1 MPISSSLNHL
11 SGCERCFKDL
21 GMDDVH
27 ESIHEVVSYEEFLF
41 FRGRGRI
48 VGDELYCCM
57 DLFTL
62 HPLRA
67 SYDEGTDINKM
78 FLDNDGNILALDSF
92 SKEPEIT
99 IGALRDDRVGYNAVF
114 YNDVVLAE
122 STHCSYDI
130 RMRIREYS
138 AVAVVRRWRRL
149 RRVARRVG
157 RIALFVRELYSH
169 ILAPDGPAFQRAM
182 TRLRKH
188 YAM

>member
-1 MPISSSLNHL
+1 M
-11 SGCERCFKDL
+11 
-21 GMDDVH
+21 GMTDVD
-27 ESIHEVVSYEEFLF
+27 ESIHEVVSYEADPRRREEDDEFVW

-57 DLFTL
+57 DLSTL

-67 SYDEGTDINKM
+67 SYDDRMDISKM
-78 FLDNDGNILALDSF
+78 FLDNDGYILAFDSF
-92 SKEPEIT
+92 SNEPEIT

-114 YNDVVLAE
+114 YNDVVLQE

-130 RMRIREYS
+130 RVRIREYS
-138 AVAVVRRWRRL
+138 AVAVIRRWRRL

-169 ILAPDGPAFQRAM
+169 ILAPDGPVFKRAM
-182 TRLRKH
+182 KRLRNH
-188 YAM
+188 TAV